1 MFDPCV
7 PKCQKEA
14 EESIFLCNVN
24 GQPLGIS
31 SPSLIF
37 SWVGHT
43 KMLGIILSF
52 NSSTS
57 FTAYKLRLSWIHN
70 FKLLMNGHNSINESW
85 VTVNKM
91 SRIKSSFLRYLPLF
105 GPFRQSRAAVEPK
118 LSLHKIHPSAD
129 IHIAI
134 PQSPTSVVLTD
145 QKRTAQILRGK
156 TLRVLRQS

>member
-52 NSSTS
+52 NSSIS
-57 FTAYKLRLSWIHN
+57 FTNCLQTETELNSLDLLFCTLDFCSFEKSGSRNLVREIWFEKSGLRNLVREIWFEKS
-70 FKLLMNGHNSINESW
+70 GSANSDFFSG
-85 VTVNKM
+85 
-91 SRIKSSFLRYLPLF
+91 SRKVVDQKKKSEFAEPLF
-105 GPFRQSRAAVEPK
+105 
-118 LSLHKIHPSAD
+118 
-129 IHIAI
+129 
-134 PQSPTSVVLTD
+134 
-145 QKRTAQILRGK
+145 
-156 TLRVLRQS
+156 